1 MSLLTNTFGGF
12 EEDFVDIDFVT
23 AVALAPINDDDD
35 EEDVVHEEEEEEE
48 EKCTINTYRPLLFR
62 KTKSVVVS
70 KNEVLLESLTS
81 GLSHRCDQ
89 ETDAAIFTLSSF
101 LISVQKFEDKRE
113 KIFSLFSL
121 LDRLEKK
128 IRFFSV

>member
-48 EKCTINTYRPLLFR
+48 EEEETEEEHEAATRCADRR
-62 KTKSVVVS
+62 KYI
-70 KNEVLLESLTS
+70 
-81 GLSHRCDQ
+81 C
-89 ETDAAIFTLSSF
+89 
-101 LISVQKFEDKRE
+101 
-113 KIFSLFSL
+113 
-121 LDRLEKK
+121 
-128 IRFFSV
+128 

>member
-48 EKCTINTYRPLLFR
+48 EEIEEEHEAAMRCADRR
-62 KTKSVVVS
+62 KYI
-70 KNEVLLESLTS
+70 
-81 GLSHRCDQ
+81 C
-89 ETDAAIFTLSSF
+89 
-101 LISVQKFEDKRE
+101 
-113 KIFSLFSL
+113 
-121 LDRLEKK
+121 
-128 IRFFSV
+128 